1 MAKNT
6 TRRITRNLLPVFF
19 ILLLLYGC
27 ASIGAGPQGGPK
39 DKIPPK
45 VISIT
50 PKNLSRNFTAK
61 KIVIQF
67 DEYFKLAD
75 QQKQF
80 SISPD
85 VDILPVLK
93 VKNKSLEI
101 TLPDTLE
108 KNTTYTLN
116 FGKAIVDVNEG
127 NVLKNFSYVFATG
140 PELDSLSI
148 SGNIKDSQ
156 TGKPLIEGVAFIF
169 PLSRDTLFGKKKAS
183 IYALTDS
190 SGNYKIN
197 NLRADTYKVYALKE
211 QGSDKIYQQSSDEI
225 GFIKEPIVLKKDTQN
240 VNMVIFKED
249 AKVFRVNDR
258 RLNADGSIVLSFNQ
272 QLKKPEITI
281 MEPKNIDAGKLVK
294 FNKTKDSVKIWL
306 KDLTFDSTKVSI
318 TDNGKLLQTVKFNR
332 GKKDTYIRTVL
343 PTDNIEANLLNPN
356 KPLQLSFGIP
366 IDAIDPSKITL
377 MEDSV
382 VKTGFTIVKDSL
394 DFLSYNF
401 IYPWQS
407 NASYEIKFAPG
418 AFTAIFNAKNK
429 EFIKKFQLAK
439 RDDYGTLV
447 LTIVVPERDKQYLL
461 EVTNEAKAV
470 VNTLVVA
477 KDTTVKFAN
486 YRAGK
491 YFIRITYDTNKNGKW
506 DTGDVKAGIQPEKI
520 WNETKELS
528 IRANWDRNETITLP
542 KEQ

>member
-1 MAKNT
+1 MAKN
-6 TRRITRNLLPVFF
+6 NLLQLTRK
-19 ILLLLYGC
+19 LLPAFLIVLLFSGC

-39 DKIPPK
+39 DKTPPK
-45 VISIT
+45 VLSIT
-50 PKNLSRNFTAK
+50 PKNLTRNFASK

-85 VDILPVLK
+85 VEVMPVLK

-116 FGKAIVDVNEG
+116 FGKGIVDVNEG

-156 TGKPLIEGVAFIF
+156 TGKPVIEGVAFVF
-169 PLSRDTLFGKKKAS
+169 PLARDTLFGKKKAS
-183 IYALTDS
+183 IYTLTDS
-190 SGNYKIN
+190 SGNYKIS
-197 NLRADTYKVYALKE
+197 NLRAETYKVYALKE

-225 GFIKEPIVLKKDTQN
+225 GFIKEPLTLKKDTQN

-258 RLNADGSIVLSFNQ
+258 RLNADGSIMIAFNQ
-272 QLKKPEITI
+272 KLKNPGITI

-294 FNKTKDSVKIWL
+294 FNKTNDSVKVWL
-306 KDLTFDSTKVSI
+306 NDLDFDSTKVSI
-318 TDNGKLLQTVKFNR
+318 TDNGKLLQTIKLNR
-332 GKKDTYIRTVL
+332 GKKDTYTRPVL
-343 PTDNIEANLLNPN
+343 ATDNIEANLLNPN
-356 KPLQLSFGIP
+356 KPLVLTFGIP
-366 IDAIDPSKITL
+366 VEEVDPSKITL
-377 MEDSV
+377 LEDSV
-382 VKTGFTIVKDSL
+382 AKTEFSLRKDSS
-394 DFLSYNF
+394 DILSYQF
-401 IYPWQS
+401 LYPWRANSQ
-407 NASYEIKFAPG
+407 YEIKFAPG
-418 AFTAIFNAKNK
+418 AFTAIFKAKNK

-439 RDDYGTLV
+439 RDDYGTLSV
-447 LTIVVPERDKQYLL
+447 KIIVPEPDRQYLL
-461 EVTNEAKAV
+461 EITNEAKAV
-470 VNTLVVA
+470 VNTLIVA

-486 YRAGK
+486 YRAGR
-491 YFIRITYDTNKNGKW
+491 YFIRIIYDTNKNGIW
-506 DTGDVKAGIQPEKI
+506 DTGDVKAGLQPEKI

>member
-1 MAKNT
+1 MTKNKALQKT
-6 TRRITRNLLPVFF
+6 GKLSLIFLNLLLFA
-19 ILLLLYGC
+19 GC

-39 DKIPPK
+39 DKTPPK
-45 VISIT
+45 ILSVT
-50 PKNLSRNFTAK
+50 PKNLTRNFAAK

-67 DEYFKLAD
+67 DEYFKLVD

-85 VDILPVLK
+85 VEVMPVLK

-116 FGKAIVDVNEG
+116 FGKGIADVNEG
-127 NVLKNFSYVFATG
+127 NVLKSFSYVFATG
-140 PELDSLSI
+140 PDLDSLSI

-156 TGKPLIEGVAFIF
+156 TGKPVIEGVAFVF
-169 PLSRDTLFGKKKAS
+169 PLARDTLFGKKKAS

-190 SGNYKIN
+190 SGNYRIN

-225 GFIKEPIVLKKDTQN
+225 GFVKDPLILKRDTQK
-240 VNMVIFKED
+240 VDMLVFKEE

-258 RLNADGSIVLSFNQ
+258 RLNPDGSIMMAFNQ
-272 QLKKPEITI
+272 RLRNPEITVI
-281 MEPKNIDAGKLVK
+281 EPKNIDAGKIVK
-294 FNKTKDSVKIWL
+294 FNTTKDSVKIWL
-306 KDLTFDSTKVSI
+306 TDLSFDSTKVSI
-318 TDNGKLLQTVKFNR
+318 TDNGKLLQTLKFTR
-332 GKKDTYIRTVL
+332 GKKDTYVRSVL
-343 PTDNIEANLLNPN
+343 PTDNIESNLLNPN

-366 IDAIDPSKITL
+366 ITAVDPSKITL

-382 VKTGFTIVKDSL
+382 VKEDFTITKDSL

-401 IYPWQS
+401 NYPFRP
-407 NASYEIKFAPG
+407 NNIYEIKFAAG
-418 AFTAIFNAKNK
+418 SFTAIFNAKNK
-429 EFIKKFQLAK
+429 EFTKKFQLAK
-439 RDDYGTLV
+439 KDDYGTLV
-447 LTIVVPERDKQYLL
+447 VKIVVPEPDKQYIV
-461 EVTNEAKAV
+461 EVINEAKAI

-477 KDTTVKFAN
+477 RDTTVKFAN
-486 YRAGK
+486 YRAGR
-491 YFIRITYDTNKNGKW
+491 YFIRIIYDTNKNGKW

-520 WNETKELS
+520 WNEIKELS
-528 IRANWDRNETITLP
+528 IRANWDRNETISLP

>member
-1 MAKNT
+1 MTKNKALQKT
-6 TRRITRNLLPVFF
+6 GKLSLIFFNFLLFV
-19 ILLLLYGC
+19 GC

-39 DKIPPK
+39 DKTPPK
-45 VISIT
+45 ILSVT
-50 PKNLSRNFTAK
+50 PKNLTKNFAAK

-67 DEYFKLAD
+67 DEYFKLVD

-85 VDILPVLK
+85 VEVMPVLK

-116 FGKAIVDVNEG
+116 FGKGIADVNEG
-127 NVLKNFSYVFATG
+127 NVLKRFSYVFATG
-140 PELDSLSI
+140 PDLDSLSI

-156 TGKPLIEGVAFIF
+156 TGKPVIEGVAFVF
-169 PLSRDTLFGKKKAS
+169 PLARDNLFGKKKAS

-190 SGNYKIN
+190 SGNYRIN

-225 GFIKEPIVLKKDTQN
+225 GFVKDPLILKRDTQK
-240 VNMVIFKED
+240 VDMLIFKEE

-258 RLNADGSIVLSFNQ
+258 RLNPDGSIMMAFNQ
-272 QLKKPEITI
+272 RLRNPEITVI
-281 MEPKNIDAGKLVK
+281 EPKNIDAGKIVK
-294 FNKTKDSVKIWL
+294 FNTTKDSVKIWL
-306 KDLTFDSTKVSI
+306 TDLSFDSTKVSI
-318 TDNGKLLQTVKFNR
+318 TDNGKLLQTLKFTR
-332 GKKDTYIRTVL
+332 GKKDTYVRSVL
-343 PTDNIEANLLNPN
+343 PTDNIESNLLNPN
-356 KPLQLSFGIP
+356 KPLQLNFGIP
-366 IDAIDPSKITL
+366 ITAVDPSKITL

-382 VKTGFTIVKDSL
+382 VKEDFTITKDSL

-401 IYPWQS
+401 NYPFRP
-407 NASYEIKFAPG
+407 NNIYEIKFAAG
-418 AFTAIFNAKNK
+418 SFTAIFNAKNK
-429 EFIKKFQLAK
+429 EFTKKFQLAK
-439 RDDYGTLV
+439 KDDYGTLV
-447 LTIVVPERDKQYLL
+447 VKIVVPEPDKQYIV
-461 EVTNEAKAV
+461 EVINEAKAI

-477 KDTTVKFAN
+477 RDTTVKFAN
-486 YRAGK
+486 YRAGR
-491 YFIRITYDTNKNGKW
+491 YFIRIIYDTNKNGKW

-528 IRANWDRNETITLP
+528 IRANWDRNETISLP